1 MLALYRSG
9 RQAEALDVY
18 ASARGRLDEEL
29 GLEPSAQLKELQR
42 EILRQDPSLE
52 LVAVTQ
58 AEPQEASA
66 PTFVGRE
73 AELAELASG
82 LDDAFAG
89 RGRLFLLAGE
99 PGIGKS
105 RLGEELAALA
115 RARGAAVL
123 TGRCWE
129 AGGAP
134 AYWPWVQ
141 SLRGYI
147 RETEDDVLRGQL
159 VAGCVYLAQIV
170 PALRER
176 FPDLPAPPPLE
187 AEGSRFR
194 LFDETAEFLRSAA
207 AARPI
212 VLLLDDLHA
221 ADAPS
226 LLLLQFLAREI
237 ASTRLLVLG
246 AYRDVDPLPQP
257 PLTEML
263 AAVVRE
269 PATRRL
275 KLHGLSEDDVE
286 RYVAVAATEL
296 PPAFAPA
303 LYEATEGNALFVAE
317 MVRLLAA
324 EGAVATRADGTG
336 IAIPQSVS
344 DVIAL
349 RLAHLSDDC
358 KRSLEL
364 ASVVGREFPLPV
376 LASVSSRSED
386 ELLEVLDEA
395 MAARVVS
402 NVPGVHDRL
411 RFAHV
416 LIRDALYDALTSA
429 RRVRVHR
436 QIVETLEKIHGD
448 TSGPHLAELAHH
460 AFAGN
465 DLPSGIRYAQRAGDR
480 ALELLA
486 YEEAARQ
493 YSAALKALDSLPSP
507 DGELRCELLVGMGEA
522 MVRGGDT
529 AAAKEA
535 FLEAAE
541 LARRLGLSHL
551 FAYAAAGY
559 AREDMYL
566 RKGGDVRLVGL
577 IEEALGVVSE
587 EDVEL
592 RARLLGRLA
601 GALRDELSRSRRDDV
616 SHTAVELARRSGN
629 SAALAY
635 ALDGRVAAIVGPDTI
650 EECLALATELRDLA
664 ESIGDVPRIIH
675 ATLHRLIALLTL
687 GEVSELETGIER
699 IDELAGQLRE
709 PSQLW
714 DAVAARAAFALAQGR
729 LNEGAELS
737 RRAFELGEGAKP
749 EAAVPVYRLQRYTLH
764 DLRGELAEVEQE
776 LRELVESTPARVAFR
791 CALAHL
797 DARQGRTS
805 EAQQSLAELGRNR
818 FAAVPFDQEWLFGLS
833 FLAETSA
840 LVGDVESARV
850 LYDLLLPYEKLVA
863 ADWPE
868 GIRGAVARYLGLL
881 ATTTKQQDEAER
893 HFEYALELNAKMG
906 FRPWLAHAQADYA
919 RPLGERG
926 GPDDAARAADLLT
939 EAVSTYRALGMD
951 AYANATSGVALA
963 H

>member
-1 MLALYRSG
+1 
-9 RQAEALDVY
+9 
-18 ASARGRLDEEL
+18 
-29 GLEPSAQLKELQR
+29 
-42 EILRQDPSLE
+42 
-52 LVAVTQ
+52 
-58 AEPQEASA
+58 
-66 PTFVGRE
+66 
-73 AELAELASG
+73 
-82 LDDAFAG
+82 
-89 RGRLFLLAGE
+89 
-99 PGIGKS
+99 
-105 RLGEELAALA
+105 
-115 RARGAAVL
+115 
-123 TGRCWE
+123 
-129 AGGAP
+129 
-134 AYWPWVQ
+134 
-141 SLRGYI
+141 
-147 RETEDDVLRGQL
+147 
-159 VAGCVYLAQIV
+159 
-170 PALRER
+170 
-176 FPDLPAPPPLE
+176 
-187 AEGSRFR
+187 
-194 LFDETAEFLRSAA
+194 
-207 AARPI
+207 
-212 VLLLDDLHA
+212 
-221 ADAPS
+221 
-226 LLLLQFLAREI
+226 
-237 ASTRLLVLG
+237 
-246 AYRDVDPLPQP
+246 
-257 PLTEML
+257 
-263 AAVVRE
+263 
-269 PATRRL
+269 
-275 KLHGLSEDDVE
+275 
-286 RYVAVAATEL
+286 
-296 PPAFAPA
+296 
-303 LYEATEGNALFVAE
+303 
-317 MVRLLAA
+317 
-324 EGAVATRADGTG
+324 
-336 IAIPQSVS
+336 
-344 DVIAL
+344 
-349 RLAHLSDDC
+349 
-358 KRSLEL
+358 
-364 ASVVGREFPLPV
+364 
-376 LASVSSRSED
+376 
-386 ELLEVLDEA
+386 
-395 MAARVVS
+395 
-402 NVPGVHDRL
+402 
-411 RFAHV
+411 
-416 LIRDALYDALTSA
+416 
-429 RRVRVHR
+429 VRVHR
-436 QIVETLEKIHGD
+436 QVAQALEEIHGD
-448 TSGPHLAELAHH
+448 TSGPHLAELALH
-460 AFAGN
+460 AIAGN
-465 DLPSGIRYAQRAGDR
+465 DLPNGIRYAQRAGDR

-493 YSAALKALDSLPSP
+493 YSSALKALDSLPAP
-507 DGELRCELLVGMGEA
+507 DGELRCELLVGIGDA

-566 RKGGDVRLVGL
+566 RKGGDVRLVAL
-577 IEEALGVVSE
+577 IEEALGVVGE